1 MEEIILQKAR
11 QMVAR
16 VREKVLGEGFS
27 VEKCIPEL
35 MKITNET
42 ALDVYKV
49 LIEQADQAIREAKK
63 ERKEQGLIVERV
75 GDTRKIVTSMGE
87 LTYNRSYYQ
96 NKETGQFEYPV
107 DHLMGIDVYERVDPG
122 LAKGLVACAR
132 TQSYRKSSKSKCD
145 GALSAQ
151 TVMNKIRK
159 SEPEIKPVEKC
170 KVAVLHIDADEDHVA
185 VQHGK
190 RKKSTEV
197 PLVSVYEGIEKI
209 GQRGVCKNI
218 FHISEYGKKP
228 DELWEEVL
236 SRIEER
242 YDLEGTRIYLH
253 GDGAGWIKAGLE
265 WLPNSVFVLDSYHKN
280 KYIMALTAGCS
291 DDEKKMLR
299 RALKQAMEEEDAD
312 YFQKTI
318 QYVLDHYPE
327 RTEDIQAAA
336 DYLLSHIKGVSI
348 RKQEPEAKNGGA
360 TEPHISHVLSSR
372 LSSRPKGWSKATLE
386 HFVPILAAGD
396 DVKLIRRSTSKSL
409 SPVEEKVVSKAKRK
423 SSSGIR
429 SEVKPLFLQRGKQ
442 DSWYD
447 LFHGILYEAA
457 QVPLQ

>member
-1 MEEIILQKAR
+1 MEEIILQKAG

-16 VREKVLGEGFS
+16 VREKILEEGFS
-27 VEKCIPEL
+27 VEKSIPEL
-35 MKITNET
+35 QKITNET

-49 LIEQADQAIREAKK
+49 LVEQADQAIREAKK
-63 ERKEQGLIVERV
+63 ERKEQGLVVERV

-87 LTYNRSYYQ
+87 LTISRSYYW
-96 NKETGQFEYPV
+96 NKKAEQYEYPV
-107 DHLMGIDVYERVDPG
+107 DHLMGIDGYERVDPG

-132 TQSYRKSSKSKCD
+132 AQSYRKSSKSECE
-145 GALSAQ
+145 GVLSAQ

-159 SEPEIKPVEKC
+159 SEPEIKPVEKL
-170 KVAVLHIDADEDHVA
+170 KVAALHIDADEDHVA

-197 PLVSVYEGIEKI
+197 PLVSVYEGIEKT

-228 DELWEEVL
+228 DELWEKVL

-253 GDGAGWIKAGLE
+253 GDGAGWIKTGLE

-291 DDEKKMLR
+291 DDDKKKLR
-299 RALKQAMEEEDAD
+299 YALQQAMEDEDTD
-312 YFQKTI
+312 YFHKTV
-318 QYVLDHYPE
+318 QYALDHYPE

-348 RKQEPEAKNGGA
+348 RTQEPEAKNGGA
-360 TEPHISHVLSSR
+360 PEPHISHVLSSR
-372 LSSRPKGWSKATLE
+372 LSSRPKGWSRATLE
-386 HFVPILAAGD
+386 HYVPILAAGD
-396 DVKLIRRSTSKSL
+396 NVKLIRRSTSNSL
-409 SPVEEKVVSKAKRK
+409 SPVEEKVVSKAKRNN
-423 SSSGIR
+423 SSGIR
-429 SEVKPLFLQRGKQ
+429 SEIKPLFLQRGKQ

-447 LFHGILYEAA
+447 LFYGILYEAA